1 MNRTLFKQS
10 WIIWIFFAALIIFM
24 VLPITIPYNIEIS
37 GKLLPAKEWLLHKG
51 TDGRL
56 ISEVKDNVKG
66 NSQNYAVSIFERGD
80 IISFNLL
87 PKIAGGV
94 SLAKGDTVG
103 FIHSTETQRNLT
115 ALRGQL
121 KAKQAELEMY
131 RAGEKESLIAMA
143 RQELSAAQKNSKLQ
157 HQIVERQK
165 KLFER
170 SLVSEENY
178 QIELTKSEIL
188 DADVQLARARL
199 NSHLEGVKEEQIIF
213 LQTQIQAVEQ
223 EIAVYQQHQ
232 SRSAILSPVNGMI
245 INTFSTELLL
255 NVKDMNE
262 LVLVS
267 PVKLQNRN
275 YISQDQQIELDIQG
289 TDSSITADIISVG
302 ADIMDLNS
310 NQVFLVSALFDNN
323 DLVLN
328 AGLMIQGTLRCG
340 QVTPLGYAERFLNGL
355 FVK

>member
-1 MNRTLFKQS
+1 MNKTLFKS
-10 WIIWIFFAALIIFM
+10 SRIIWILIAAVIIFM

-56 ISEVKDNVKG
+56 ISEVKNNVKG

-80 IISFNLL
+80 IISFSLL
-87 PKIAGGV
+87 PKIAGGFN
-94 SLAKGDTVG
+94 LTKDDTVG

-121 KAKQAELEMY
+121 ETKQAELEMY
-131 RAGEKESLIAMA
+131 RAGEKESLTAMA
-143 RQELSAAQKNSKLQ
+143 RQELSAAQKNSELQ

-165 KLFER
+165 RLFEGN
-170 SLVSEENY
+170 LVSQENY

-232 SRSAILSPVNGMI
+232 ARSAILSPVSGMI

-255 NVKDMNE
+255 NVKDMNK

-267 PVKLQNRN
+267 PVKLQNKN
-275 YISQDQQIELDIQG
+275 YISQEQQIELYIQG
-289 TDSSITADIISVG
+289 ADSSVTADIISIG
-302 ADIMDLNS
+302 ADIIDLNG
-310 NQVFLVSALFDNN
+310 NQVFLISAILDNSSR
-323 DLVLN
+323 LLS
-328 AGLMIQGTLRCG
+328 AGLMIQGTLHCG
-340 QVTPLGYAERFLNGL
+340 QVSPLEYAGRFLNGL